1 MIMELS
7 TTRVIVG
14 LRMLRSE
21 HDLVYLL
28 LNYNAKIE
36 WRTTAKAVKGT
47 TSYSTA
53 VPTSLTRWIMKKI
66 EVSIRAKLLLNQKM
80 IGTEQGDL

>member
-1 MIMELS
+1 MNKRNGCGMIMELS
-7 TTRVIVG
+7 TTRVIAG

-36 WRTTAKAVKGT
+36 
-47 TSYSTA
+47 
-53 VPTSLTRWIMKKI
+53 
-66 EVSIRAKLLLNQKM
+66 
-80 IGTEQGDL
+80 